1 MILGTIMIVMF
12 LPGIFKEFDL
22 GKGVVESE
30 IHQQQST
37 TKNDKRRQF
46 RKTHSM
52 ISIKDGNIVR
62 PVHHQTRADGGNL
75 ISFIVHLHVMKHTA
89 EKIFGVA

>member
-1 MILGTIMIVMF
+1 MSVVLKIRYVGVILGTLMIVMF

-62 PVHHQTRADGGNL
+62 PVHHQTRADGNL
-75 ISFIVHLHVMKHTA
+75 LSFIVHLL
-89 EKIFGVA
+89 